1 MRQKYEDELR
11 QSLKEK
17 LEPKTKLPT
26 ARRGRPLMLGKIDL
40 MVQNSMWV
48 HFMLVVGSLFF
59 LQKKN
64 NRIAFVFTSQ
74 PRWEEAII
82 SELMFLKYT
91 KAKIQAV
98 LLCLFHGVTLNT
110 SESSFFKKKIHYRLF
125 EDAGEQSVELSP
137 SQSP

>member
-1 MRQKYEDELR
+1 
-11 QSLKEK
+11 
-17 LEPKTKLPT
+17 
-26 ARRGRPLMLGKIDL
+26 MLGKIDL

-125 EDAGEQSVELSP
+125 EDAGEQSIELSP